1 VQDVHFTAVDSP
13 GVDSQE
19 GHDLAPYTPQAV
31 LMDLQSRLDRQ
42 SPLLENP
49 RTNKDS
55 FPMMASGKNAK
66 KSRTPPPPVSRGE
79 GVPWITVGAVTLV
92 VLLVVGIFWVVYSK
106 TQEKNQAADA
116 LAAWVPSESNPDPST
131 AIPGIYVGASTP
143 ATADTPASYIDY
155 KAAIHITSDQRVNYN
170 RYPPVGGPHDGTW
183 ANCNGIVYGT
193 AVRSENMVHTLEHG
207 AVWITYNPDT
217 ISDADLTVLKG
228 LVDKQPYTTLTPYPG
243 LDATVSLQAWAHQ
256 LKVSSATD
264 ERVQQFITALR
275 QNRWVY
281 PETGATCQQP
291 SFDVTNPPAFDPT
304 PPGADAI
311 QMTGVGGT
319 TATSEES
326 VAASDESVDAT
337 ASAPVTTAEAPA
349 SSDAPVTPATSGP

>member
-1 VQDVHFTAVDSP
+1 MSP
-13 GVDSQE
+13 RIHTEATTS
-19 GHDLAPYTPQAV
+19 
-31 LMDLQSRLDRQ
+31 
-42 SPLLENP
+42 P
-49 RTNKDS
+49 RTLRGAVPDGPKQSHFPDS
-55 FPMMASGKNAK
+55 NATERGQFPMMASGKSVK
-66 KSRTPPPPVSRGE
+66 KSRPPAPAVTRRE
-79 GVPWITVGAVTLV
+79 GVPWITIGAVTIV
-92 VLLVVGIFWVVYSK
+92 VLLVAGIFWVVYSK
-106 TQEKNQAADA
+106 TQEKNAASDA

-155 KAAIHITSDQRVNYN
+155 KAAIHITADQRVAYN

-183 ANCNGIVYGT
+183 ANCNGIVYAT

-217 ISDADLTVLKG
+217 ISDSDLTVLK
-228 LVDKQPYTTLTPYPG
+228 G

-256 LKVSSATD
+256 LKVNSATD

-304 PPGADAI
+304 PPGPDAI
-311 QMTGVGGT
+311 QMSGVGGT
-319 TATSEES
+319 TASSEQS
-326 VAASDESVDAT
+326 VATSDESVDAT
-337 ASAPVTTAEAPA
+337 ATAPVTTAEAPA
-349 SSDAPVTPATSGP
+349 PSSDAPVTPATSGP

>member
-1 VQDVHFTAVDSP
+1 
-13 GVDSQE
+13 
-19 GHDLAPYTPQAV
+19 
-31 LMDLQSRLDRQ
+31 
-42 SPLLENP
+42 
-49 RTNKDS
+49 
-55 FPMMASGKNAK
+55 MMASGSSAK
-66 KSRTPPPPVSRGE
+66 KRRTPAPVVTRRQGPP
-79 GVPWITVGAVTLV
+79 WLTIGAVAVILV
-92 VLLVVGIFWVVYSK
+92 LAAGIFWVVFNK
-106 TQEKNQAADA
+106 TQENNAAQNA
-116 LAAWVPSESNPDPST
+116 LAPWTPSESNQDPST

-143 ATADTPASYIDY
+143 AAADTPASYIDY

-183 ANCNGIVYGT
+183 ANCNGIVYAT

-228 LVDKQPYTTLTPYPG
+228 LVDNQPYTTLTPYPG
-243 LDATVSLQAWAHQ
+243 LDSTVSLQAWAHQ
-256 LKVSSATD
+256 LKVDSATD

-304 PPGADAI
+304 PPGPDAI
-311 QMTGVGGT
+311 QMSGVGGT
-319 TATSEES
+319 TASSEQS
-326 VAASDESVDAT
+326 VATSDESVDAT
-337 ASAPVTTAEAPA
+337 ATAPVTTAEAPV